1 MFRKDK
7 MYSGEIA
14 NSMVQGM
21 VVNYKQRI
29 KKLHD
34 SNTKLQQEN
43 KNLRTKNTELQMI
56 NDQLETDN
64 QAMLRTI
71 TGMKRNKRTNQKN
84 LLRKR
89 IKELEFELTQV
100 KLENECLQSDKEIL
114 IKQIEVLSRSKHEK
128 DKSESPWVLKEGI
141 SSYDLNQNTEVR
153 FDYCQLPDGTEYID
167 ARKYQNGYPT
177 RKGICLNLEDF
188 DTFLRFGR
196 TAWSRVVSG
205 LFTYKNRRK

>member
-34 SNTKLQQEN
+34 SNTELQQEN
-43 KNLRTKNTELQMI
+43 KNLRTENTELQMI

-71 TGMKRNKRTNQKN
+71 TELRSAVNRKSVDRMEREIEMLKGAN
-84 LLRKR
+84 LSLVKENAELK
-89 IKELEFELTQV
+89 KELERAMFRTQ
-100 KLENECLQSDKEIL
+100 
-114 IKQIEVLSRSKHEK
+114 SKGT
-128 DKSESPWVLKEGI
+128 SESPWDYKRSI
-141 SSYDLNQNTEVR
+141 SSYPISDTTEIR
-153 FDYCQLPDGTEYID
+153 FDFCKHPDGSEYID
-167 ARKYQNGYPT
+167 ARKYVTGLPT
-177 RKGICLNLEDF
+177 KKGICLKIEDF
-188 DTFLRFGR
+188 ETFLRMGR

-205 LFTYKNRRK
+205 LFNYRNRRF